1 MRLWLLLIVFS
12 LSLQHADADNKG
24 KGVVV
29 ETTYSL
35 EIPPYMS
42 LTQAKR
48 EGVVKARNQAIDSA
62 FYSVVGGLDEVTLKN
77 KNGNS
82 DVSFMSIRRSQ
93 VKGVWLGDLAEPIFK
108 QTLADDGRHFLDIT
122 VKGKA
127 RELKS
132 AGIQFEALPLRVKP
146 DLKLQTDSFKD
157 GDDFFLYFRSP
168 VDGYLS
174 VFLFDT
180 NLNEV
185 CYMLPYHNSGTGS
198 YVIKHNEH
206 YTFFSPNMAKPDD
219 EEVDEFVMTCSEG
232 NQEEYDELYVIFSP
246 NKYSKKASNLERKQ
260 LNSDL
265 ILPDRM
271 DYEGFNNWLMEYQ
284 EIDEDMQIVRIPI
297 RISKQ

>member
-1 MRLWLLLIVFS
+1 
-12 LSLQHADADNKG
+12 
-24 KGVVV
+24 
-29 ETTYSL
+29 
-35 EIPPYMS
+35 MS

-157 GDDFFLYFRSP
+157 GDDFFLYFRS
-168 VDGYLS
+168 
-174 VFLFDT
+174 
-180 NLNEV
+180 LN
-185 CYMLPYHNSGTGS
+185 G
-198 YVIKHNEH
+198 I
-206 YTFFSPNMAKPDD
+206 
-219 EEVDEFVMTCSEG
+219 
-232 NQEEYDELYVIFSP
+232 
-246 NKYSKKASNLERKQ
+246 KYSKCVISLDHGVNGK
-260 LNSDL
+260 SDT
-265 ILPDRM
+265 
-271 DYEGFNNWLMEYQ
+271 YEYPVQRCDNYHRVVDDTYYHVAEWRSG
-284 EIDEDMQIVRIPI
+284 
-297 RISKQ
+297 